1 MNKALINTSSKR
13 FPEQTGGEY
22 RCNNSV
28 YMLSDSNLFFDI
40 DVRAP
45 AVDSMVLIFFFAE
58 LIVAGNDTN
67 TFTRLHKDNTIR
79 GGDGQ
84 RQAGKAKERKQRR
97 VDELIIAKD
106 FRLDSFFVSATTTDK
121 AYASV
126 EKERRRRRRKTI
138 VDITSFT
145 NTK

>member
-1 MNKALINTSSKR
+1 
-13 FPEQTGGEY
+13 
-22 RCNNSV
+22 
-28 YMLSDSNLFFDI
+28 
-40 DVRAP
+40 
-45 AVDSMVLIFFFAE
+45 MVLIFFFAD

-97 VDELIIAKD
+97 VDELITAKD

-121 AYASV
+121 AYASA
-126 EKERRRRRRKTI
+126 EKREQE
-138 VDITSFT
+138 VDEEKGKLLLI
-145 NTK
+145 